1 MLRPENGQDRK
12 KQRIRAAISGGEKKM
27 GRMRKSY
34 AENFKR
40 KVAIEAIREK
50 KTVAEIATEYGVAP
64 SLVTEWKQHFINGED
79 SLRELQRQ
87 YNSERPHQG
96 LEYETPDA
104 VREGDASL
112 YREEISIEEW

>member
-1 MLRPENGQDRK
+1 
-12 KQRIRAAISGGEKKM
+12 M

-34 AENFKR
+34 TENFKR

-50 KTVAEIATEYGVAP
+50 KTIAEIATEYGVAP

-104 VREGDASL
+104 VYERGMLPCTGRRYQLRSGSL
-112 YREEISIEEW
+112 GIR